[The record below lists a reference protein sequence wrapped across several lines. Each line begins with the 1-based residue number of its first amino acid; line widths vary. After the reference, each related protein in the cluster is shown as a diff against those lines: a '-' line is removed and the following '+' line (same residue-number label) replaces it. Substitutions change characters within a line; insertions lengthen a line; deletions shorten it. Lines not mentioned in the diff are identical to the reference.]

1 MEAYKLVAESIKD
14 SSEKNQKEDVRDMAL
29 KESEKCEL
37 CLEYAEISTEHGV
50 VRRCSAYKKL
60 LG

>member
-1 MEAYKLVAESIKD
+1 MAESIKD
-14 SSEKNQKEDVRDMAL
+14 SSEKNQKEDVRDTAL